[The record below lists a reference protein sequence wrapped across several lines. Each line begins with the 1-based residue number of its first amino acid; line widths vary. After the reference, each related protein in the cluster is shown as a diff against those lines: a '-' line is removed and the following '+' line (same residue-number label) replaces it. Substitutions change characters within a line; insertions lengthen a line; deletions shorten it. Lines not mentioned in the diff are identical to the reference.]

1 MTELERSQKT
11 LQTSP
16 ELKAEYLKI
25 LDSLMT
31 DGEITAEM
39 KSVAAKK
46 LGFSI
51 TAAEFAKLSA
61 PTGCDT
67 APDGKTVG
75 CPCGEYLT
83 WTDYWIRNKDDLCP
97 KGGKHEPEDGSGGK
111 VCKKCRLG
119 LCERG
124 VLELYDR
131 YGNEL
136 A

>member
-1 MTELERSQKT
+1 MTEPERLRNA
-11 LQTSP
+11 LQSRP

-39 KSVAAKK
+39 TSVAAKK
-46 LGFSI
+46 LGFSV
-51 TAAEFAKLSA
+51 TAAELADYRDSQ
-61 PTGCDT
+61 GNDI

-75 CPCGEYLT
+75 CPWGEYLT
-83 WTDYWIRNKDDLCP
+83 WTDYWILNKEGLCP
-97 KGGKHEPEDGSGGK
+97 KGGSHEPVTDSKGK
-111 VCKKCRLG
+111 FCKKCRLG